1 MIMRTDTETLKP
13 KTGKQRPE
21 VCAVPCFKEEVVR
34 EVKASLPDDIGV
46 RQAAALFGAL
56 ADPSRLKILLAVAR
70 DELCV
75 CDVSHVVGLSVSAT
89 SHQLRL
95 LRNLGLVNYRND
107 GKMAYYSLSETSPVM
122 PWVNRALER

>member
-1 MIMRTDTETLKP
+1 MRTDTLTPKLK
-13 KTGKQRPE
+13 TTKQRSE
-21 VCAVPCFKEEVVR
+21 VCAVPCFKEDVVR
-34 EVKASLPDDIGV
+34 EVKASLPADLDV

-56 ADPSRLKILLAVAR
+56 ADPSRLKILLAVAS

-75 CDVSHVVGLSVSAT
+75 CDVSHVVGLTVSAT

-107 GKMAYYSLSETSPVM
+107 GKMAYYSLSESSPVM
-122 PWVNRALER
+122 PWVEKALER